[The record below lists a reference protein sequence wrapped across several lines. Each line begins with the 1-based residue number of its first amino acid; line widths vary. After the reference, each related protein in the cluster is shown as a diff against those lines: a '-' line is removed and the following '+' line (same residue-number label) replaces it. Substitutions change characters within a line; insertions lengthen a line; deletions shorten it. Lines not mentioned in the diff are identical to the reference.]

1 MLQRVA
7 DMIRRGEIPPVALAL
22 KPTNLDKG
30 VKLKSLLTRGL
41 PLTMTDE
48 LEFRSPS
55 KLKDVKTWLH
65 VFNLWYKEYKEADM
79 DFVCAALLA
88 MSYHVSKLES
98 MTSGNLSDRDEGLMV
113 ADLAILTHDVLT
125 KVLQQKDERVANDL
139 ASSLFEWSW
148 ENYPLRH
155 WASSRMAPSASASKS
170 PSKSKHHH
178 HRREESDSSDSSEDN
193 APPSRT
199 VQYYNDRGSYEHDR
213 EYRTRD
219 RGYDNRDR
227 DRDRDHERGDSR
239 GPHRSPSTRQDGNR
253 RGQTCFKWNSAVGC
267 DTERCPFKRFHG
279 ICRACGG
286 QHKMADARKCAQRLW
301 CREAADIINAGI
313 DPIFGTKLLAGRFQ
327 DGSSEQKPKRPGIMP
342 SKTVSVGRPKR
353 PRPTAAPR
361 RDTRR
366 ASSLWMHVFR

>member
-1 MLQRVA
+1 MQKVA

-22 KPTNLDKG
+22 KPTNLEKG

-65 VFNLWYKEYKEADM
+65 VFNLWYKEYKEANM

-125 KVLQQKDERVANDL
+125 KVLLQKDERVANDL
-139 ASSLFEWSW
+139 ASGLFEWSW

-155 WASSRMAPSASASKS
+155 WASSRMALSASPSKS
-170 PSKSKHHH
+170 PSKSPSWPTRRHHH
-178 HRREESDSSDSSEDN
+178 HRHVESDSSDSSEDN
-193 APPSRT
+193 APPART
-199 VQYYNDRGSYEHDR
+199 VQYYDDREFHDHDR
-213 EYRTRD
+213 EYRD
-219 RGYDNRDR
+219 RGYDGRG
-227 DRDRDHERGDSR
+227 RDRDHQRGDSR
-239 GPHRSPSTRQDGNR
+239 GPHRSPSARQDGNK
-253 RGQTCFKWNSAVGC
+253 RGQTCFKWNSAAGC
-267 DTERCPFKRFHG
+267 DMERCPFQRFHG

-301 CREAADIINAGI
+301 CKEAADIISAGI

-327 DGSSEQKPKRPGIMP
+327 DGSLEQKAQEAWHYAEQDGKCR
-342 SKTVSVGRPKR
+342 SAEEAK
-353 PRPTAAPR
+353 AN
-361 RDTRR
+361 RR
-366 ASSLWMHVFR
+366 AA